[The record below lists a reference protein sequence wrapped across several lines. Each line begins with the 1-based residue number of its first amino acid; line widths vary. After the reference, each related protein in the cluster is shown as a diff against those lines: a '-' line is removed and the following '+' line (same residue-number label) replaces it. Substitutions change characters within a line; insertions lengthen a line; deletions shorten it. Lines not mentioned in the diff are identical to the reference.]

1 MGHLDKKMSNCLSHS
16 LSYFIT
22 FTSLSS
28 FDALN
33 AKLQSVKHIAFFFW
47 DTRYF
52 FQFIYE
58 VRKSREYVIITAPR
72 GGEKK
77 NFISRGAK
85 NSYEKWIS
93 VVRQ

>member
-28 FDALN
+28 FNALN
-33 AKLQSVKHIAFFFW
+33 AKLQSVKHVVFFW
-47 DTRYF
+47 GHPVF

-58 VRKSREYVIITAPR
+58 VKKSREYVIITAPR

-77 NFISRGAK
+77 NFISRGTKILMK
-85 NSYEKWIS
+85 NGFL
-93 VVRQ
+93 